1 LSPGNADERH
11 RVVAGAEDV
20 DDTGVLQMPEQ
31 RAADD
36 RPVHPPLEVG
46 VGEGLQQGAGH
57 GEVHPGQVLELP

>member
-1 LSPGNADERH
+1 LSTGNADERH
-11 RVVAGAEDV
+11 QVVAGAEDV

-46 VGEGLQQGAGH
+46 VGEGLQQAG
-57 GEVHPGQVLELP
+57 LPKIRGT